1 MKAKLSSA
9 IKEVINNLKYP
20 ETPIVIQLPKIAS
33 HGDFSTNLAMQLAST
48 LNENPKKIAE
58 TISKKLMED
67 FPELIQKA
75 KVAGPGFINIDVNKS
90 YITSQLHTILKSK
103 TDFGK
108 SNDFKGKKALVEF
121 VSANPTG
128 PLTVGHGR
136 GAMLG
141 DVISNILHW
150 NGYDVEREYYYNNAG
165 KQMERLGLSVQSRYL
180 QILGEST
187 IFPKEGYEGEYII
200 EIAQALNEKD
210 GDIHKNTTDLSVF
223 IKAAENQIF
232 KEIKNTLSLL
242 KLNFNN
248 YFNEQSLYDS
258 GAIKGIINKLKK
270 KKLIYE
276 KDGATWFKATKAGRE
291 QDRVIIKSSGEPTY
305 RLPDIAYHQNKI
317 KRGYDIIIDI
327 LGADHM
333 DAYPDVLAAI
343 EQMGYD
349 TKNIKVLIHQFVTL
363 TKNGEPVKMSTR
375 KAQYVTL
382 DELIKEVGID
392 VTRYFFL
399 MRGMNSHLNFD
410 IELAKDESDENP
422 VFYLQ
427 YAHARLCN
435 ILKHA
440 ESLKHDVDLDTD
452 LSFLSNDSEINI
464 IKTIMEFP
472 LIIKN
477 SSNSLEPQLIT
488 NYLYDLASKFHKYYA
503 HERIV
508 TNNKQITAAR
518 LVLIKCIKIVLN
530 NGLTILGINAPE
542 KM

>member
-67 FPELIQKA
+67 FPKLIQKA

-150 NGYDVEREYYYNNAG
+150 NGYDVEGEYYYNNAG

-248 YFNEQSLYDS
+248 YFNEQSLYYS
-258 GAIKGIINKLKK
+258 GAIEGIINKLKK

-343 EQMGYD
+343 EQMGYN

-452 LSFLSNDSEINI
+452 LSLLSNDSEINI

>member
-67 FPELIQKA
+67 FPKLIQKA

-343 EQMGYD
+343 EQMGHD

-440 ESLKHDVDLDTD
+440 ESLKHDIDLDTD

>member
-9 IKEVINNLKYP
+9 IKEVINNLKFP

-33 HGDFSTNLAMQLAST
+33 HGDFSTNLAMQLASN

-58 TISKKLMED
+58 IITKKLMED
-67 FPELIQKA
+67 FPELIQEA
-75 KVAGPGFINIDVNKS
+75 KVAGPGFININVNKNQ
-90 YITSQLHTILKSK
+90 ITSQLHAIMKAT
-103 TDFGK
+103 TNFGK
-108 SNDFKGKKALVEF
+108 SNHFKGKKALVEF

-180 QILGEST
+180 EILGEST

-210 GDIHKNTTDLSVF
+210 GDIHKNTTDLSIF
-223 IKAAENQIF
+223 IKAAEDRIF
-232 KEIKNTLSLL
+232 KEIKHTLSLL

-258 GAIKGIINKLKK
+258 GAIKSIINILKK

-305 RLPDIAYHQNKI
+305 RLPDIAYHHNKI
-317 KRGYDIIIDI
+317 ERGYDIIIDI

-343 EQMGYD
+343 EQIGHN

-382 DELIKEVGID
+382 DELIKEVGVD

-427 YAHARLCN
+427 YAYARLCN

-440 ESLKHDVDLDTD
+440 ESLKYEIDLDTD
-452 LSFLSNDSEINI
+452 LSFLSKNSEINL

-472 LIIKN
+472 LIIQN
-477 SSNSLEPQLIT
+477 SLNTLEPQLIT
-488 NYLYDLASKFHKYYA
+488 NYLHDLASKFHKYYA
-503 HERIV
+503 HERVV
-508 TNNKQITAAR
+508 TDDKQITDAR
-518 LVLIKCIKIVLN
+518 LILIRCIKIVLN